1 MGDDSRVWNEPSYV
15 GLHREG
21 KLCKRVE
28 DAYSRLANCN
38 LCPRECRVNRLGDE
52 RGFCGSGEDPVVAS
66 WNLHHWEEPPISGT
80 RGSGTIFFTHCM
92 GRCLFCQNYSIS
104 QLGVGNVIT
113 TGDLADIMLELQ
125 DRGAHNINL
134 VTPTHFVPQIMSAL
148 LEAIPRGLHLPL
160 VYNSSGYENEGTL
173 RLLEDVVDV
182 YLPDAKYADDNIAR
196 ELSGFVEYVTH
207 NRAALLEMYRQV
219 GDHLL
224 LDEQGVILRGLLV
237 RHLVLPE
244 GMAGTGAVMQWIA
257 DHLSPHMSISI
268 MDQYFPAYKAVG
280 HPILGRKITPG
291 EYESACNELEDA
303 GLENGWLQEHDLD
316 QG

>member
-1 MGDDSRVWNEPSYV
+1 MSDDPRVWNEPSYV
-15 GLHREG
+15 GLHGEG
-21 KLCKRVE
+21 KLGKRVE
-28 DAYSRLANCN
+28 GAYSLLANCT

-268 MDQYFPAYKAVG
+268 SDVKS
-280 HPILGRKITPG
+280 H
-291 EYESACNELEDA
+291 
-303 GLENGWLQEHDLD
+303 
-316 QG
+316 